1 MIRLSKSVVLDKSF
15 NFGLKII
22 KLYMKLR
29 SKNEFTLSNQLVRS
43 ATSIGANI
51 TEAQY
56 AQSRKDFINKMSI
69 ALKEANETEYWLKL
83 LSKSDIIEEIEYE
96 NYIKECLE
104 IKMILISIVKSSKD
118 SLIHRRLIIS

>member
-1 MIRLSKSVVLDKSF
+1 VIRLSKSVVLDKSF

-56 AQSRKDFINKMSI
+56 AQSRKDFINEMSI

-96 NYIKECLE
+96 NYIKEYLE

-118 SLIHRRLIIS
+118 SLIHRR

>member
-1 MIRLSKSVVLDKSF
+1 MSKSVVLDKSF

-29 SKNEFTLSNQLVRS
+29 SKNEFTLSNQLVKS

-56 AQSRKDFINKMSI
+56 AQSRKDFINKMGI

-118 SLIHRRLIIS
+118 SLIHRR

>member
-1 MIRLSKSVVLDKSF
+1 
-15 NFGLKII
+15 
-22 KLYMKLR
+22 MKLR

-69 ALKEANETEYWLKL
+69 ALKEANEEYWLKL

-118 SLIHRRLIIS
+118 SLIHRR

>member
-56 AQSRKDFINKMSI
+56 AQSRKDFINEMSI

-96 NYIKECLE
+96 NYIKEYLE
-104 IKMILISIVKSSKD
+104 IKMILISIVKLSKD
-118 SLIHRRLIIS
+118 SLIHRR

>member
-56 AQSRKDFINKMSI
+56 AQSRKDFINEMSI

-96 NYIKECLE
+96 NYIKEYLE

-118 SLIHRRLIIS
+118 SLIHRR

>member
-1 MIRLSKSVVLDKSF
+1 LNKSVVLDKSF

-118 SLIHRRLIIS
+118 SLIHRRWIIS

>member
-29 SKNEFTLSNQLVRS
+29 SKNEFTLSNQLVKS

-56 AQSRKDFINKMSI
+56 AQSRKDFINKMGI

-96 NYIKECLE
+96 NYIKDCLE
-104 IKMILISIVKSSKD
+104 IEMILISIVKSSKD
-118 SLIHRRLIIS
+118 SLIHRR

>member
-1 MIRLSKSVVLDKSF
+1 
-15 NFGLKII
+15 
-22 KLYMKLR
+22 MKLR

-56 AQSRKDFINKMSI
+56 AQSRKDFINKMGI

-83 LSKSDIIEEIEYE
+83 LSKSDIIEEIKYE
-96 NYIKECLE
+96 NYIKDCLANKNDFNKYSKI
-104 IKMILISIVKSSKD
+104 IK
-118 SLIHRRLIIS
+118 RLINSPKVNYFLNSFTFNSFTFSL

>member
-96 NYIKECLE
+96 NYIKEYLE

-118 SLIHRRLIIS
+118 SLIHRR

>member
-29 SKNEFTLSNQLVRS
+29 SKNEFTLSNQLVKS

-56 AQSRKDFINKMSI
+56 AQSRKDFINKMGI

-96 NYIKECLE
+96 NYIKDCLE

-118 SLIHRRLIIS
+118 SLIHRR

>member
-118 SLIHRRLIIS
+118 SLIHRR

>member
-1 MIRLSKSVVLDKSF
+1 LSKSVVLDKSF

-51 TEAQY
+51 TETQY

-118 SLIHRRLIIS
+118 SLIHRRWIIS

>member
-51 TEAQY
+51 TETQY

-118 SLIHRRLIIS
+118 SLIHRR

>member
-1 MIRLSKSVVLDKSF
+1 VIRLSKSVVLDKSF

-56 AQSRKDFINKMSI
+56 AQSRKDFINEMSI

-83 LSKSDIIEEIEYE
+83 LAKSDIIEEIEYE
-96 NYIKECLE
+96 NYIKEYLE

-118 SLIHRRLIIS
+118 SLIHRR